1 MGRSSAKL
9 LGAEKPPNS
18 SKTHDFCGAFGATK
32 NPVFVCEYQWAKLC
46 PLPWEH
52 IRGPSPPP
60 PLNSIS
66 GGYTVKWWWGMWPGC
81 LGMLP
86 FQLFYE
92 SPSFPDLLRSPSQ
105 NFDSLIKVLTCFA
118 GDSQGIFLDTFWW
131 KRQNWTSRM
140 FLNQFFVNICGVW
153 RVLDKLIFL
162 SIIFEKYRW
171 TRPTRRKVAQKSI
184 KS

>member
-1 MGRSSAKL
+1 MIFAAPLVPRKTPYLCANINGRNFAPSLGST
-9 LGAEKPPNS
+9 LGARRP
-18 SKTHDFCGAFGATK
+18 
-32 NPVFVCEYQWAKLC
+32 
-46 PLPWEH
+46 
-52 IRGPSPPP
+52 PPP